1 MAIYSRYQLQF
12 GKEVE
17 ATTGLNYLETDINA
31 LQSPVRHI
39 LNPKRG
45 TRRFYSTNTAGAIKI
60 SLPALN
66 IFGHWCFTVTIS
78 GTTWSTNP
86 DDFAVITLTKMGYV
100 VNKTNNIGSD
110 YTVRFGNDGVTDCVW
125 IGEVNQIFAYATI
138 GITNLFVDTTDPV
151 WLGAWDINRVQA
163 FDTITSTIE
172 NNLPA
177 GDYNKLK
184 NKPVGVSGTFTT
196 VDSKTVTVTDGI
208 ITSIV

>member
-1 MAIYSRYQLQF
+1 MIDSIYKGKF

-17 ATTGLNYLETDINA
+17 ATTGINYLETDINIS
-31 LQSPVRHI
+31 QSPVRHI
-39 LNPKRG
+39 LNPKRA
-45 TRRFYSTNTAGAIKI
+45 TRRFNSSNTNGAIKI
-60 SLPALN
+60 SLPALT
-66 IFGHWCFTVTIS
+66 IPGIWCFNVTIS
-78 GTTWSTNP
+78 GTTWNTNP

-125 IGEVNQIFAYATI
+125 IGELNQIFAYVTI
-138 GITNLFVDTTDPV
+138 GITNLFVDTADAV

-177 GDYNKLK
+177 SDFNKLK
-184 NKPVGVSGTFTT
+184 NKPVGASGTFTT